1 MKAYSKDLRI
11 RVLDAVDRG
20 VPRPEVAEQ
29 FQVSLRTIKR
39 WLHRRRELGHLAVS
53 PRPGAP
59 ARKMGPLRT
68 GLLPHLEAR
77 PDARAP
83 EARVVPPPLHYET
96 TRPPDADFYP
106 SAPLVEHDPA
116 FVTPFVGEYATAEGS
131 GRYGLSAWTAP
142 NTPVPPVR
150 SVFRE
155 VAGYLAFGFSV
166 TWDGPP
172 APATSPAR

>member
-1 MKAYSKDLRI
+1 MRYLTARYLTASLLLGS
-11 RVLDAVDRG
+11 VLT
-20 VPRPEVAEQ
+20 VATPAAA
-29 FQVSLRTIKR
+29 QVQI
-39 WLHRRRELGHLAVS
+39 
-53 PRPGAP
+53 
-59 ARKMGPLRT
+59 
-68 GLLPHLEAR
+68 EAR

-116 FVTPFVGEYATAEGS
+116 FVTPFVGEYATEEGS

-172 APATSPAR
+172 APAKSPAR

>member
-77 PDARAP
+77 PDATL
-83 EARVVPPPLHYET
+83 EEHCARWEQATGVRVSAAT
-96 TRPPDADFYP
+96 MSRVITRD
-106 SAPLVEHDPA
+106 L
-116 FVTPFVGEYATAEGS
+116 G
-131 GRYGLSAWTAP
+131 WT
-142 NTPVPPVR
+142 R
-150 SVFRE
+150 KK
-155 VAGYLAFGFSV
+155 
-166 TWDGPP
+166 
-172 APATSPAR
+172 SP

>member
-1 MKAYSKDLRI
+1 MRYLTARYLTASLLLAS
-11 RVLDAVDRG
+11 VLT
-20 VPRPEVAEQ
+20 VATPAAA
-29 FQVSLRTIKR
+29 QVQI
-39 WLHRRRELGHLAVS
+39 
-53 PRPGAP
+53 
-59 ARKMGPLRT
+59 
-68 GLLPHLEAR
+68 EAR